1 MQISAKLQRNIGI
14 EKIPTYN
21 NRGELTEWIQSHTVI
36 SASSDVTFED
46 TNCLSTKRVRAQEMQ
61 ETFSRNV
68 CKRLYK

>member
-36 SASSDVTFED
+36 SAASDVTFQD
-46 TNCLSTKRVRAQEMQ
+46 TTKRVRAQEMQ
-61 ETFSRNV
+61 DTFSRNV
-68 CKRLYK
+68 CRRLHK